1 MDRHRY
7 ITLPLA
13 LLTALA
19 GATVQAQPPHDEP
32 GKGHRREAA
41 EHQEPYRNRLPSIS
55 EAIIRDVLREYG
67 VQDFSTRNYL
77 PPGIQKKLQRGEP
90 MPPGIARKL
99 DSRLAVRLPDYP
111 GYEWR
116 QVGRDLILV
125 AVTTGIIEAIL
136 NEVF

>member
-1 MDRHRY
+1 M
-7 ITLPLA
+7 
-13 LLTALA
+13 
-19 GATVQAQPPHDEP
+19 
-32 GKGHRREAA
+32 
-41 EHQEPYRNRLPSIS
+41 PSIS